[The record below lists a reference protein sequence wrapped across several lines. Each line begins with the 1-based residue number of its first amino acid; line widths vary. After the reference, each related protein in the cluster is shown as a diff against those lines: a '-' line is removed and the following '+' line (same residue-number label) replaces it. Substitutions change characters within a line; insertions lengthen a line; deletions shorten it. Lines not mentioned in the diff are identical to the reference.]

1 ARRPRAP
8 LPRRHGPS
16 AHGVVAVGGL
26 VVGTFQSPS
35 LEPAPVGFSVAR
47 TSGSRPRVRAGGR
60 FTAGVL
66 SARKAEDEFAAVDW
80 TASGSGRP
88 RAAGERPPRPAQD
101 RRRRRGLPEGRRRH
115 RLSAPGRSRSRT
127 TGPGGGT
134 GAGGMNFLT
143 LREHRPGTPS
153 PVTRAP

>member
-1 ARRPRAP
+1 M
-8 LPRRHGPS
+8 
-16 AHGVVAVGGL
+16 
-26 VVGTFQSPS
+26 GTFQSLS

-66 SARKAEDEFAAVDW
+66 SARRHRVCRASARKAEDEFAAVDW

-88 RAAGERPPRPAQD
+88 RAAGGRPPRPAQD
-101 RRRRRGLPEGRRRH
+101 RRRRRRLPEGRRRH

-127 TGPGGGT
+127 RGPGGGT